1 MMTLQLVSEDES
13 LLLEI
18 AEFLLKESLIAN
30 AMISETGTYKTLNKQ
45 NTIVTSNH
53 YILKGISKSLLF
65 SHINQL
71 LRKKYKE
78 RLPLLYSEPIIL
90 IDPEQTEAIV
100 SQLAK
105 V

>member
-18 AEFLLKESLIAN
+18 AEYLLEQSLIAN
-30 AMISETGTYKTLNKQ
+30 AMISETGTYKMLDKN
-45 NTIVTSNH
+45 NTIITSNH

-65 SHINQL
+65 SHINTL
-71 LRKKYKE
+71 LREKYKD
-78 RLPLLYSEPIIL
+78 RMPLLYSEPIIL
-90 IDPEQTEAIV
+90 IDPIQTEIIV
-100 SQLAK
+100 KQLAK